1 MNLRDFDYKIP
12 QELIAQYPSAKRDA
26 ARLMVIDRARQLI
39 CHDIFQNVE
48 EYLPKRSMLVV
59 NDSKVVPAR
68 LLGHREKNG
77 SPVEVFLLKKVDDYS
92 YQALLR
98 PLKKIKMDERLIF
111 ADGIYAQLKDFE
123 QRIVRFNKKNIVRKL
138 NEIGHMPL
146 PPYIRRSD
154 EKIDR
159 TMYQTVYA
167 RPAGSVAAPT
177 AGLHFTKP
185 LLTNIK
191 KAGHTIASLTLHI
204 NYGTFKPVETEDIT
218 KHPMH
223 WEDYSISSRTL
234 LKIQKAK
241 ASGRKVVAVGT
252 TSCRVLEA
260 VAQNGQLQG
269 MLQGM
274 LQGSTNI
281 FIYPGFSFTMIDAL
295 ITNFHL
301 PLSTLLMLVYAFGG
315 MDLMK
320 YAYAEAV
327 REKYRFYSY
336 GDAMLI
342 I

>member
-1 MNLRDFDYKIP
+1 MKLSDFNYEMP
-12 QELIAQYPSAKRDA
+12 QELIAQYPTAKRDA
-26 ARLMVIDRARQLI
+26 ARLMVIDRARGMI
-39 CHDIFQNVE
+39 CHDVFRNIG

-59 NDSKVVPAR
+59 NNSKVVPAR
-68 LLGHREKNG
+68 LLGHRAKNG
-77 SPVEVFLLKKVDDYS
+77 SKVEVFLLKKVDEYS

-98 PLKKIKMDERLIF
+98 PLKKIKIDERLIF

-123 QRIVRFNKKNIVRKL
+123 NRIVRFNKKNIVRKL
-138 NEIGHMPL
+138 TKIGHIPL

-154 EKIDR
+154 EAIDR

-185 LLTNIK
+185 LLNKIK
-191 KAGHTIASLTLHI
+191 KAGHTVATVTLHI

-223 WEDYSISSRTL
+223 WEDYAVAPKTFGQI
-234 LKIQKAK
+234 KKAK
-241 ASGRKVVAVGT
+241 AAGRKVVAVGT

-260 VAQNGQLQG
+260 ATRSGQ
-269 MLQGM
+269 M
-274 LQGSTNI
+274 QGSTNI
-281 FIYPGFSFTMIDAL
+281 FIYPGISFTMVDAL

-320 YAYAEAV
+320 RAYAEAV

-342 I
+342 L